1 MAKKRLIKQKDKS
14 VNHSMFHV
22 GGGKATGAKIKS
34 WANLRGTLKHS
45 LRIAGAEN
53 VDPAH
58 TDKNITMFDIEVP
71 EEPEGATKALKERFE
86 SITEGLD
93 KTAKNGQ
100 KKVVCEDLLFTT
112 SPLWWNR
119 DENGNYL
126 HDDKENKEKL
136 AEWVKWHERYIDQNF
151 GKENVVYAN
160 VQLDETTPHISCQ
173 VVPIRTDKNGKRHI
187 SHSHFFDGKVETPS
201 GAKINKMAYKVGL
214 YQQEINKAFK
224 TLTPS
229 IKAKSNKEKKTYHFP
244 KQQEIKKQRKSVKEW
259 YGDKDKSN
267 KENKKLTEKIKDML
281 WRIKGL
287 DFEIMLKEEEAEDF
301 DRVIEKKK
309 NDYER
314 FIKPI
319 VEDMREIKKFWN
331 EWNLEEMSIK
341 QEEVKKKMNDL
352 PENIAEKYDKYLP
365 GKKKKKQKNKQ

>member
-281 WRIKGL
+281 WKIKGL
-287 DFEIMLKEEEAEDF
+287 DFEIMLKEETAEDF

-319 VEDMREIKKFWN
+319 VEDMREIKKLWN
-331 EWNLEEMSIK
+331 ECNLEEMSIK

>member
-1 MAKKRLIKQKDKS
+1 
-14 VNHSMFHV
+14 MFHV

-34 WANLRGTLKHS
+34 WANLRGALKHT

-53 VDPAH
+53 VDPEH
-58 TDKNITMFDIEVP
+58 TSKNITMFGLEVP
-71 EEPEGATKALKERFE
+71 EGPEEATKALKERFDT
-86 SITEGLD
+86 ITAGLD

-112 SPLWWNR
+112 SPYWWNR

-126 HDDKENKEKL
+126 HNDKENKEKL
-136 AEWVKWHERYIDQNF
+136 EQWVKWHEQYIDQNF

-187 SHSHFFDGKVETPS
+187 SHSHYFDGKVETPN

-244 KQQEIKKQRKSVKEW
+244 KQQEIKKQRKSVREW

-267 KENKKLTEKIKDML
+267 KENKKLTRKVKDML
-281 WRIKGL
+281 WKIKGL
-287 DFEIMLKEEEAEDF
+287 DFEISYKEEKAEHF
-301 DRVIEKKK
+301 DKIIEEKK

-352 PENIAEKYDKYLP
+352 PENIAEQYEKYLP

>member
-1 MAKKRLIKQKDKS
+1 MEKKRRIEQRNKD

-34 WANLRGTLKHS
+34 WANLRGALKHT

-53 VDPAH
+53 VDPEH
-58 TDKNITMFDIEVP
+58 TSKNITMFGLEVP
-71 EEPEGATKALKERFE
+71 EGPEEATKALKERFDT
-86 SITEGLD
+86 ITHGLE
-93 KTAKNGQ
+93 KKAKNGQ
-100 KKVVCEDLLFTT
+100 NKVLCEDLLFTT
-112 SPLWWNR
+112 SPNWWNR

-126 HDDKENKEKL
+126 HNDKENQEKL
-136 AEWVKWHERYIDQNF
+136 EQWIKWHEQYIDQNF

-173 VVPIRTDKNGKRHI
+173 VVPIRTDKNGKKHI
-187 SHSHFFDGKVETPS
+187 SHSHYFDGKVETPS
-201 GAKINKMAYKVGL
+201 GAKINRMAYKVGL
-214 YQQEINKAFK
+214 YQQEINKTFK

-244 KQQEIKKQRKSVKEW
+244 KQQEIKNQRKSVREW

-267 KENKKLTEKIKDML
+267 KENKKLTRKIKDML
-281 WRIKGL
+281 WKIKGL
-287 DFEIMLKEEEAEDF
+287 DFEILSKEETAEHF
-301 DRVIEKKK
+301 DRIIEEKK

-341 QEEVKKKMNDL
+341 QEEVKKKMNNL
-352 PENIAEKYDKYLP
+352 PDNIAEQYEKYLP
-365 GKKKKKQKNKQ
+365 GKKKKRRKGPS

>member
-1 MAKKRLIKQKDKS
+1 MEKKRRIEQRNKD

-34 WANLRGTLKHS
+34 WANLRGALKHT

-53 VDPAH
+53 VDPEH
-58 TDKNITMFDIEVP
+58 TSKNITMFGLEVP
-71 EEPEGATKALKERFE
+71 EGPEEATKALKERFDT
-86 SITEGLD
+86 ITAGLD

-112 SPLWWNR
+112 SPYWWNR

-126 HDDKENKEKL
+126 HNDKENKEKL
-136 AEWVKWHERYIDQNF
+136 EQWVKWHEQYIDQNF

-187 SHSHFFDGKVETPS
+187 SHSHYFDGKVETPN

-244 KQQEIKKQRKSVKEW
+244 KQQEIKKQRKSVREW

-267 KENKKLTEKIKDML
+267 KENKKLTRKVKDML
-281 WRIKGL
+281 WKIKGL
-287 DFEIMLKEEEAEDF
+287 DFEISYKEEKAEHF
-301 DRVIEKKK
+301 DKIIEEKK

-352 PENIAEKYDKYLP
+352 PENIAEQYEKYLP

>member
-1 MAKKRLIKQKDKS
+1 MEKKRRIEQKNKD

-22 GGGKATGAKIKS
+22 GGGKATGPKIKS
-34 WANLRGTLKHS
+34 WANLRGALKHT

-53 VDPAH
+53 VDPEH
-58 TDKNITMFDIEVP
+58 TSKNITMFGLEVP
-71 EEPEGATKALKERFE
+71 EGPEEATKALKERFDT
-86 SITEGLD
+86 ITHGLE
-93 KTAKNGQ
+93 KKAKNGQ
-100 KKVVCEDLLFTT
+100 NKVLCEDLLFTT
-112 SPLWWNR
+112 SPNWWNR

-126 HDDKENKEKL
+126 HNDKENQEKL
-136 AEWVKWHERYIDQNF
+136 EQWVKWHEQYIDQNF

-173 VVPIRTDKNGKRHI
+173 VVPIRTDKNGKKHI
-187 SHSHFFDGKVETPS
+187 SHSHYFDGKVETPS

-244 KQQEIKKQRKSVKEW
+244 KQQEVKKQRKSVKEW

-267 KENKKLTEKIKDML
+267 KENKKLTRKIKDML
-281 WRIKGL
+281 WKIKGL
-287 DFEIMLKEEEAEDF
+287 DFEISYKEEKAEHF
-301 DRVIEKKK
+301 DRIIEEKK

-319 VEDMREIKKFWN
+319 VEDMREIKKLWN

-352 PENIAEKYDKYLP
+352 PENIAEQYEKYLP
-365 GKKKKKQKNKQ
+365 GKKKKRRKGPS

>member
-1 MAKKRLIKQKDKS
+1 MEKKRRIEQKNKD

-34 WANLRGTLKHS
+34 WANLRGALKHT

-53 VDPAH
+53 VDPEH
-58 TDKNITMFDIEVP
+58 TSKNITMFGLEVP
-71 EEPEGATKALKERFE
+71 EGPEEATKALKERFDT
-86 SITEGLD
+86 ITAGLD

-112 SPLWWNR
+112 SPYWWNR

-126 HDDKENKEKL
+126 HNDKENKEKL
-136 AEWVKWHERYIDQNF
+136 EQWVKWHEQYIDQNF

-187 SHSHFFDGKVETPS
+187 SHSHYFDGKVETPN

-214 YQQEINKAFK
+214 YQQEINKTFK

-267 KENKKLTEKIKDML
+267 KENKKLTRKIKDML
-281 WRIKGL
+281 WKIKGL
-287 DFEIMLKEEEAEDF
+287 DFEISYKEEKAEHF
-301 DRVIEKKK
+301 DKIIEEKK

-319 VEDMREIKKFWN
+319 VEDMREIKKLWN

-352 PENIAEKYDKYLP
+352 PDNVAEQYEKYLP

>member
-1 MAKKRLIKQKDKS
+1 MEKKRRIEQRNKD

-34 WANLRGTLKHS
+34 WANLRGALKHT

-53 VDPAH
+53 VDPEH
-58 TDKNITMFDIEVP
+58 TSKNITMFGLEVP
-71 EEPEGATKALKERFE
+71 EGPEEATKALKERFDT
-86 SITEGLD
+86 ITAGLD

-112 SPLWWNR
+112 SPYWWNR

-126 HDDKENKEKL
+126 HNDKENKEKL
-136 AEWVKWHERYIDQNF
+136 EQWVKWHEQYIDQNF
-151 GKENVVYAN
+151 GKENVGYAN
-160 VQLDETTPHISCQ
+160 VQLDETTPHIACQ

-187 SHSHFFDGKVETPS
+187 SHSHYFDGKVETPN

-244 KQQEIKKQRKSVKEW
+244 KQQEIKKQRKSVREW

-267 KENKKLTEKIKDML
+267 KENKKLTRKVKDML
-281 WRIKGL
+281 WKIKGL
-287 DFEIMLKEEEAEDF
+287 DFEISYKEEKAEHF
-301 DRVIEKKK
+301 DKIIEEKK

-352 PENIAEKYDKYLP
+352 PENIAEQYEKYLP